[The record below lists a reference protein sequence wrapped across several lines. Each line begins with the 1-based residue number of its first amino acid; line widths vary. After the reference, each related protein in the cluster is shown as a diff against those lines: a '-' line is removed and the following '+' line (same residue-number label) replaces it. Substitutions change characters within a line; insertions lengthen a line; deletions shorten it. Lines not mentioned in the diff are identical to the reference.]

1 MQYER
6 SLCPVNMA
14 VEVVGDRWSLIVLRD
29 VMFFNRRHF
38 RALLERSEEGISSNI
53 LASRLQNLVD
63 RGLLWR
69 AEDPT
74 HKQKVVYSLTEAGI
88 QLLPVIVML
97 GAWGAEHT
105 EATSPTTEWFT
116 LLRDEGPTVWDDL
129 MAELRDHHLSGTGT
143 DPQGEATFARLG
155 RVYRARLAA
164 RDNAARKV
172 AGVRGRGVR
181 GSRS

>member
-1 MQYER
+1 MLHER

-14 VEVVGDRWSLIVLRD
+14 VEVVGDRWSLVVLRD
-29 VMFFNRRHF
+29 VMFMNRRYF
-38 RALLERSEEGISSNI
+38 RELLERSDEGISSNI

-105 EATSPTTEWFT
+105 EATAPTTEWFT
-116 LLRDEGPTVWDDL
+116 LLRDEGPTVWDGL
-129 MAELRDHHLSGTGT
+129 MAELRIHHLSGAGG
-143 DPQGEATFARLG
+143 DPRGEPTFARLG
-155 RVYRARLAA
+155 KVYGARLAA
-164 RDNAARKV
+164 RDNAARRA
-172 AGVRGRGVR
+172 AGVRKRGVP
-181 GSRS
+181 GS